1 MTRVEFRRME
11 RIGRDLESV
20 QKYELVGLKH
30 PYIKESKEEL
40 INEFNKLFKKY
51 NEYCELKEGF

>member
-11 RIGRDLESV
+11 RIGRDLESI
-20 QKYELVGLKH
+20 QKYELNGLKH

-40 INEFNKLFKKY
+40 MDEFKILFKKY
-51 NEYCELKEGF
+51 NEYCELKEAF